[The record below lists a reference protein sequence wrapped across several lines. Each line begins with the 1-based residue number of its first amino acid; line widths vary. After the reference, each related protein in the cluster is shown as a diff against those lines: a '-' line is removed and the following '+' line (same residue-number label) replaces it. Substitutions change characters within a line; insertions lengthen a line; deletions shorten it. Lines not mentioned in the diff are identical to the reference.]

1 MRINGYGVH
10 LLSSYGT
17 RYLIRYQI
25 MRACQMHSMIEKA
38 EEYVQNIKPKSMC
51 RISKSK
57 EQLPCD

>member
-38 EEYVQNIKPKSMC
+38 EEYVQNIKKLGAAAQVW
-51 RISKSK
+51 R
-57 EQLPCD
+57 